1 MTAMA
6 TPAAGAA
13 KAAFPPFESATYAS
27 QLFWLVL
34 VFGFLYWLMA
44 KVVVPRMGG
53 ILADRATRISSDL
66 DGAATARARAEE
78 AGQAY
83 EKALAEARAK
93 AQGLAQ
99 ETRDKASAEQS
110 VRSRALEAELS
121 ARVAKAEADISAMK
135 TRAMGNVA
143 GIATDAA
150 SAIVERLIGTAP
162 AKAAVAEA
170 VKSVTKG

>member
-1 MTAMA
+1 MA

-13 KAAFPPFESATYAS
+13 KAAFPPFEGATYAS

-34 VFGFLYWLMA
+34 VFAFLYWLMA

-66 DGAATARARAEE
+66 DGAAAAKAKAEE
-78 AGQAY
+78 AGAAY

-99 ETRDKASAEQS
+99 ETRDKAAAAQAE
-110 VRSRALEAELS
+110 RSKALEAEL
-121 ARVAKAEADISAMK
+121 AAKVAKAEADIAAMK
-135 TRAMGNVA
+135 AKAMGNVSA
-143 GIATDAA
+143 IATDAA
-150 SAIVERLIGTAP
+150 AAIVERLLGTAP
-162 AKAAVAEA
+162 AKSAVADA